1 MIVPAWLSSPNFRR
15 ALESRLGGEEFRRIV
30 VLRDHEAGERILLE
44 TGKPLVF
51 LPFAGRD
58 EILDDGAYGPGRA
71 NADRQLAVENER
83 RARGRRRQSADLAQH
98 IGPEIGNEGRF
109 IDAVDATGIGFRIE
123 IGISQHRPL
132 LCRL

>member
-1 MIVPAWLSSPNFRR
+1 MIVPAWLSSPIFRR
-15 ALESRLGGEEFRRIV
+15 TLESRLGGEEFRRIV
-30 VLRDHEAGERILLE
+30 VLRDHEAGERFLLE
-44 TGKPLVF
+44 KPLVF

-83 RARGRRRQSADLAQH
+83 RALGRRRQSADLAQH

-109 IDAVDATGIGFRIE
+109 IDAVDETGIGLRLEIE
-123 IGISQHRPL
+123 ISQHRPL